1 MLRRAH
7 YIVTMGQIIACGNL
21 KGGVG
26 KTTVAINLA
35 CALATRGHEVTV
47 LDIDPQGS
55 ASSWASAGQLPIPV
69 EAMPPIEGRGPGRW
83 PARAGELSD
92 AGGVAIL
99 DLPPLLVPTLASAL
113 MIADL
118 ILMPITPS
126 ALDVTPTER
135 TLRMARMTRES
146 RAGRKPKGLL
156 VPNRV
161 DPEAYY
167 DPATQAAVAKL
178 AERWA
183 PELRQ
188 DVRHVDAFATG
199 TWIGDH
205 APRSTAS
212 GDVLALADAVE
223 KLLEIERR
231 SATAGAEEA
240 VVAARAPGA
249 KGTA

>member
-1 MLRRAH
+1 M
-7 YIVTMGQIIACGNL
+7 
-21 KGGVG
+21 
-26 KTTVAINLA
+26 
-35 CALATRGHEVTV
+35 
-47 LDIDPQGS
+47 
-55 ASSWASAGQLPIPV
+55 
-69 EAMPPIEGRGPGRW
+69 
-83 PARAGELSD
+83 
-92 AGGVAIL
+92 AIL

-118 ILMPITPS
+118 ILIPITPS
-126 ALDVTPTER
+126 ALDVAPTER

-161 DPEAYY
+161 DPEAQY
-167 DPATQAAVAKL
+167 DPATQAAVAQL
-178 AERWA
+178 ADRWA
-183 PELRQ
+183 PELRH

-223 KLLEIERR
+223 ELLEIKRR
-231 SATAGAEEA
+231 FTAPNAEDA
-240 VVAARAPGA
+240 AVAARAPGA
-249 KGTA
+249 KVTA

>member
-1 MLRRAH
+1 MRAH
-7 YIVTMGQIIACGNL
+7 YIFTMGQIIACGNL

-26 KTTVAINLA
+26 KTTVAVNIA
-35 CALATRGHEVTV
+35 CALASRGHEVSL

-55 ASSWASAGQLPIPV
+55 ASLWASAGQLPIPV
-69 EAMPPIEGRGPGRW
+69 AAMPPIEGRGTGRW
-83 PARAGELSD
+83 PARANEL
-92 AGGVAIL
+92 AGGGALVIL
-99 DLPPLLVPTLASAL
+99 DLPPLLVPILAAAL

-118 ILMPITPS
+118 MLVPVTPS
-126 ALDVTPTER
+126 ALDVAPTER

-161 DPEAYY
+161 DPEGHY
-167 DPATQAAVAKL
+167 DPATQAAFARL

-183 PELRQ
+183 PELRH
-188 DVRHVDAFATG
+188 DARHVDAFATG

-212 GDVLALADAVE
+212 ADVLALAATVE
-223 KLLEIERR
+223 ELLEIKPPRPTSEGPVD
-231 SATAGAEEA
+231 APLAELTA
-240 VVAARAPGA
+240 
-249 KGTA
+249 